1 MGQSEKT
8 KCRSTPSEGRYW
20 LLSRRLTFFGLQ
32 MHSAGEVTAWELGT
46 SCPPAAPE
54 DSGNRHRGILGM
66 AQPPNPPDSVK
77 LFTQIV
83 FDLFD
88 RVCLRLSAIRSPR
101 GDRVGSGYCLPSF
114 VLFNVYLS
122 LFLCFN
128 ISLERTIKHT

>member
-1 MGQSEKT
+1 
-8 KCRSTPSEGRYW
+8 
-20 LLSRRLTFFGLQ
+20 

-88 RVCLRLSAIRSPR
+88 RVFASFSKTISQRGKDWVWVYRLL
-101 GDRVGSGYCLPSF
+101 YFLMCTFLF
-114 VLFNVYLS
+114 FYVLILAWK
-122 LFLCFN
+122 
-128 ISLERTIKHT
+128 ER